1 MFQDSLV
8 AKLLTKMNNNTQ
20 GITFSGGY
28 IIQTANEAF
37 EFTTYENYYTST
49 TTEYVPVMM
58 TATSRPKNIPNKE
71 IYDWTFDVT
80 FAIAGETE
88 SESLAQR
95 TAIDDFRKTLTNT
108 PTDTVTSDSTT
119 YNIVTSATD
128 VTTISD
134 TVIVNGKSRTLL
146 NMQVYVQSGINT
158 WYGNSVSYVL
168 DGESL
173 DILSTSDAKS
183 KSLDS
188 AFVFGSSTTS
198 SVAIDGTYVFKGVI
212 VYKNTDLM
220 NQLVTDILAGDVIN
234 YTYTLQIGFPNLNT
248 ITKTVILSNGSINTS
263 LGELITLTVE
273 LVESE

>member
-8 AKLLTKMNNNTQ
+8 AKLLAKMNSNTQ

-71 IYDWTFDVT
+71 IYDWTYDVT

-88 SESLAQR
+88 SESLGQR
-95 TAIDDFRKTLTNT
+95 TAIDEFRKLLTNT

-134 TVIVNGKSRTLL
+134 TVIVNGRSRTLL

-158 WYGNSVSYVL
+158 WYGNSVSYSL
-168 DGESL
+168 ESEAL

-188 AFVFGSSTTS
+188 AFVFGGSTTS

-234 YTYTLQIGFPNLNT
+234 YTYTLQINFPNLT
-248 ITKTVILSNGSINTS
+248 TVTKTVILSNGSINTS